1 VWPTGKQETTTTGK
15 KETTTTRIDEVE
27 GEIEM
32 EELMELNKFDVWCD
46 GEEESVFWFYTKPTL
61 FCIF

>member
-1 VWPTGKQETTTTGK
+1 
-15 KETTTTRIDEVE
+15 VE